1 MMNKKEM
8 LWLYLRSISL
18 ALRVGMF
25 EQFAFSIKLLWT
37 AFILFL
43 SALGYVV
50 SLWLSA
56 LFLLFGI
63 LFYKKVYGSALR
75 NKYRLVRKGDLV
87 EYMLP
92 QGSSLLQEFKYAKV
106 RHRLNR
112 EELTATKLF
121 DKDEAEPYEQFFLID
136 TGEKNIAIPFEWIMG
151 IEFENSP

>member
-1 MMNKKEM
+1 
-8 LWLYLRSISL
+8 
-18 ALRVGMF
+18 
-25 EQFAFSIKLLWT
+25 
-37 AFILFL
+37 
-43 SALGYVV
+43 
-50 SLWLSA
+50 
-56 LFLLFGI
+56 